1 MKKLLLLLF
10 IGFAFSS
17 YGQGFNDDKTAFSNF
32 LKRMYNSSPFEGVKL
47 VEDYDNEYIISVLS
61 LEKGTKSFSILSRVA
76 QVKAQRQVS
85 AFFNGSTIT
94 AEFIIK
100 TTEEKADS
108 IEVKTTVETIEKI
121 KENSV
126 GFVNGLELLTNFDID
141 EGERM
146 LFIYIK
152 KIEDEWELSQ
162 NIFKRQTH
170 IAKHICKSHK
180 PTHMPKI
187 AKELVCLPTL
197 FADQRKQN

>member
-76 QVKAQRQVS
+76 QVKTQRQVS
-85 AFFNGSTIT
+85 TFFNGSTVT

-108 IEVKTTVETIEKI
+108 SEVKTTVETIEKI

-126 GFVNGLELLTNFDID
+126 GFVNGLELLTNFDIE
-141 EGERM
+141 EGNRM

-152 KIEDEWELSQ
+152 KIKED
-162 NIFKRQTH
+162 
-170 IAKHICKSHK
+170 
-180 PTHMPKI
+180 
-187 AKELVCLPTL
+187 
-197 FADQRKQN
+197 

>member
-10 IGFAFSS
+10 VGFTFSS
-17 YGQGFNDDKTAFSNF
+17 FGQGFNDDKTAFSNF

-85 AFFNGSTIT
+85 TFFNGSTVT

-108 IEVKTTVETIEKI
+108 SEVQTTVETIEKI

-126 GFVNGLELLTNFDID
+126 GFVNGLELLTNFDIE
-141 EGERM
+141 EGKRM

-152 KIEDEWELSQ
+152 KIEEE
-162 NIFKRQTH
+162 
-170 IAKHICKSHK
+170 
-180 PTHMPKI
+180 
-187 AKELVCLPTL
+187 
-197 FADQRKQN
+197 

>member
-1 MKKLLLLLF
+1 MKKIILLLF
-10 IGFAFSS
+10 IGCAFSS

-85 AFFNGSTIT
+85 TFFNGSTVT

-108 IEVKTTVETIEKI
+108 SEVKTTVETIEKI

-126 GFVNGLELLTNFDID
+126 GFVKGLELLTNFDID

-152 KIEDEWELSQ
+152 KIEDE
-162 NIFKRQTH
+162 
-170 IAKHICKSHK
+170 
-180 PTHMPKI
+180 
-187 AKELVCLPTL
+187 
-197 FADQRKQN
+197 

>member
-1 MKKLLLLLF
+1 MKKIILLLF
-10 IGFAFSS
+10 IGCTFSS

-76 QVKAQRQVS
+76 QVKTQRQVS
-85 AFFNGSTIT
+85 TFFNGSTVT

-108 IEVKTTVETIEKI
+108 SEVKTTVETIEKI

-152 KIEDEWELSQ
+152 KIEDE
-162 NIFKRQTH
+162 
-170 IAKHICKSHK
+170 
-180 PTHMPKI
+180 
-187 AKELVCLPTL
+187 
-197 FADQRKQN
+197 

>member
-10 IGFAFSS
+10 IGCTFSS

-85 AFFNGSTIT
+85 TFFNGSTIT

-108 IEVKTTVETIEKI
+108 SEVQTTVETIEKI

-126 GFVNGLELLTNFDID
+126 GFVNGLELLTNFDIE
-141 EGERM
+141 EGKRM

-152 KIEDEWELSQ
+152 KIEEE
-162 NIFKRQTH
+162 
-170 IAKHICKSHK
+170 
-180 PTHMPKI
+180 
-187 AKELVCLPTL
+187 
-197 FADQRKQN
+197 

>member
-1 MKKLLLLLF
+1 MKKIILLLF
-10 IGFAFSS
+10 IGCTFSS

-85 AFFNGSTIT
+85 TFFNGSTVT

-108 IEVKTTVETIEKI
+108 SEVKTTVETIEKI

-126 GFVNGLELLTNFDID
+126 GFVNGLELLTNFDIE
-141 EGERM
+141 EGNWM

-152 KIEDEWELSQ
+152 KIEEDL
-162 NIFKRQTH
+162 
-170 IAKHICKSHK
+170 
-180 PTHMPKI
+180 
-187 AKELVCLPTL
+187 
-197 FADQRKQN
+197 

>member
-1 MKKLLLLLF
+1 MKKIILLLF
-10 IGFAFSS
+10 IGCAFSS

-85 AFFNGSTIT
+85 TFFNGSTVT

-108 IEVKTTVETIEKI
+108 SEVKTTVETIEKI

-126 GFVNGLELLTNFDID
+126 GFVKGLELLTNFDID

-146 LFIYIK
+146 LFMYIK
-152 KIEDEWELSQ
+152 KIEDE
-162 NIFKRQTH
+162 
-170 IAKHICKSHK
+170 
-180 PTHMPKI
+180 
-187 AKELVCLPTL
+187 
-197 FADQRKQN
+197 

>member
-47 VEDYDNEYIISVLS
+47 VNDYDNEYIISVLS

-85 AFFNGSTIT
+85 TFFNGSTIT
-94 AEFIIK
+94 AELIIK

-152 KIEDEWELSQ
+152 KIEDE
-162 NIFKRQTH
+162 
-170 IAKHICKSHK
+170 
-180 PTHMPKI
+180 
-187 AKELVCLPTL
+187 
-197 FADQRKQN
+197 

>member
-1 MKKLLLLLF
+1 MMLLESIGIKNIYQKNNMKKLLLLLF
-10 IGFAFSS
+10 VGFTFSS
-17 YGQGFNDDKTAFSNF
+17 FGQGFNDDKTAFSNF

-85 AFFNGSTIT
+85 TFFNGSTVT

-108 IEVKTTVETIEKI
+108 SEVQTTVETIEKI

-126 GFVNGLELLTNFDID
+126 GFVNGLELLTNFDIE
-141 EGERM
+141 EGKRM

-152 KIEDEWELSQ
+152 KIEEE
-162 NIFKRQTH
+162 
-170 IAKHICKSHK
+170 
-180 PTHMPKI
+180 
-187 AKELVCLPTL
+187 
-197 FADQRKQN
+197 

>member
-1 MKKLLLLLF
+1 MREILVLLIYVLAMSMDQEIIDIIKRQIIALKDKNVA
-10 IGFAFSS
+10 I
-17 YGQGFNDDKTAFSNF
+17 YGV
-32 LKRMYNSSPFEGVKL
+32 P
-47 VEDYDNEYIISVLS
+47 
-61 LEKGTKSFSILSRVA
+61 EKGTKSFSILSRVA

-85 AFFNGSTIT
+85 TFFNGSTVT

-108 IEVKTTVETIEKI
+108 SEVKTTVETIEKI

-152 KIEDEWELSQ
+152 KIEDE
-162 NIFKRQTH
+162 
-170 IAKHICKSHK
+170 
-180 PTHMPKI
+180 
-187 AKELVCLPTL
+187 
-197 FADQRKQN
+197 

>member
-126 GFVNGLELLTNFDID
+126 GFVNGLELLTNFDIE
-141 EGERM
+141 EGNRM

-152 KIEDEWELSQ
+152 KINED
-162 NIFKRQTH
+162 
-170 IAKHICKSHK
+170 
-180 PTHMPKI
+180 
-187 AKELVCLPTL
+187 
-197 FADQRKQN
+197 

>member
-126 GFVNGLELLTNFDID
+126 GFVNGLELLTNFDIE
-141 EGERM
+141 EGNRM

-152 KIEDEWELSQ
+152 KI
-162 NIFKRQTH
+162 
-170 IAKHICKSHK
+170 
-180 PTHMPKI
+180 
-187 AKELVCLPTL
+187 
-197 FADQRKQN
+197 